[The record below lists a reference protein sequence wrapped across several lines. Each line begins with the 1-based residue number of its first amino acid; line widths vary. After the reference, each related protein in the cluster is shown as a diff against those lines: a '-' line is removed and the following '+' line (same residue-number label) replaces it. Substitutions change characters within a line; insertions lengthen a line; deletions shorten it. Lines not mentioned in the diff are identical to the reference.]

1 MCVLCTIETMEAPED
16 TSNPQS
22 PTSPHDPQ
30 QRAFEAAVEFR
41 WPGGNV
47 TCPRCGGAKHS
58 FIKTRRLWFCYVCKK
73 QFTVKVG
80 TVMEDSPLGLDKWMC
95 AIWML
100 ANCKNGISSYEL
112 AKTLGVRQN
121 SAWFMLH
128 RIREAMRD
136 NPSFKFGGE
145 ESGPVEVDE
154 TFIGPNPKKMHA
166 KRRQKVKRITKDL
179 SKAIVM
185 GMLDRDARKVR
196 AAVVPNVKRETLQNE
211 ILNNIAGGS
220 KVYTDGY
227 QPYDHLAAKQYIHET
242 VNHVHE
248 YVRGQVHTQ
257 GIENFWSLLK
267 RTLRG
272 TYVAVEPFHL
282 DHYLDEQ
289 VFRYNNRATKDN
301 KLTDADRFALAMSQ
315 VGGRRLTY
323 AALTGKDT
331 DSVCHPEAGTGQEE
345 PF

>member
-1 MCVLCTIETMEAPED
+1 MDAPE
-16 TSNPQS
+16 TLQKAIAYFA
-22 PTSPHDPQ
+22 DPE
-30 QRAFEAAVEFR
+30 RAFQAAVDFR

-58 FIKTRRLWFCYVCKK
+58 FIKTRRIWFCYDCKK

-80 TVMEDSPLGLDKWMC
+80 TIMEDSPISLDKWMV

-112 AKTLGVRQN
+112 AKVLGIRQN

-136 NPSFKFGGE
+136 ERTHKFGFGC
-145 ESGPVEVDE
+145 PVESDE
-154 TFIGPNPKKMHA
+154 AFVGPNPAKMHK
-166 KRRQKVKRITKDL
+166 KR
-179 SKAIVM
+179 KAQVQARD
-185 GMLDRDARKVR
+185 GMKGGFVGKTAVHGILDRELRQVR
-196 AAVVPNVKRETLQNE
+196 AKVIPNIKRETLQSA
-211 ILNNIAGGS
+211 ILDNVTPFA
-220 KVYTDGY
+220 KVYTDEASC
-227 QPYDHLAAKQYIHET
+227 YDGLSKKYVHKVI
-242 VNHVHE
+242 NHSQE

-282 DHYLDEQ
+282 DAYVDEQ
-289 VFRYNNRATKDN
+289 VFRYNNRAMKDN
-301 KLTDADRFALAMSQ
+301 KIIDLDRFALAMSQ

-323 AALTGKDT
+323 AELTGKDA
-331 DSVCHPEAGTGQEE
+331 DSVCHPEAGTGEEE